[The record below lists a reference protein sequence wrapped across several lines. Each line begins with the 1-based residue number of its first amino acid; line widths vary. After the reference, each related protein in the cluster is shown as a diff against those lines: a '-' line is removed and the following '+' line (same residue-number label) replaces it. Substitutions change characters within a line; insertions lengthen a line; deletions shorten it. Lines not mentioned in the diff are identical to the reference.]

1 MAKKQAAQPVPLSA
15 VHGHDA
21 HFGVGRGIAGDVL
34 GEDFKVKSRKI
45 IPIEKEGAD
54 GRDVWLPLSI
64 CCCNGNVEVGGE
76 AVAEVLADGL
86 PIFGGDG

>member
-34 GEDFKVKSRKI
+34 GENFKVKPREI
-45 IPIEKEGAD
+45 IPIEEEGAD
-54 GRDVWLPLSI
+54 GRDVGLPFSI
-64 CCCNGNVEVGGE
+64 CSGDGNVEVGSE
-76 AVAEVLADGL
+76 TVPEVLADVL
-86 PIFGGDG
+86 PVFGSDG

>member
-54 GRDVWLPLSI
+54 GGDVWLPVSI
-64 CCCNGNVEVGGE
+64 YCSNGNVEVGGE
-76 AVAEVLADGL
+76 TVPEVLADCW
-86 PIFGGDG
+86 PVFGGDG